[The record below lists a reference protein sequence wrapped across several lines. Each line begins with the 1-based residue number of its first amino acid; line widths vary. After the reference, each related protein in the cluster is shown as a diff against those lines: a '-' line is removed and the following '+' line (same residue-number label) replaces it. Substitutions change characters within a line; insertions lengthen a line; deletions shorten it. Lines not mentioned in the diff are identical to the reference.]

1 MKNNLANIPI
11 LQPVIVPNNYTLQLI
26 SFSGNQSVLYDV
38 IEKLELK
45 DVYSN
50 ISSPGQAIFR
60 AGESVII
67 AGESQLLGESKV
79 YIDTICSILSEINNA
94 RILFTHKSN
103 EFLNN
108 ITKKTYSTLF
118 PNPTSSL
125 VHLQL
130 PIHIKNSYTLKIT
143 NLLGQPLSLPLQ
155 KLSDTMIS
163 IDFSDIPEGVYIV
176 HYTDSEGN
184 VFTNKVVV
192 NK

>member
-118 PNPTSSL
+118 PNSHLISCSSSTPYPHKKFLHTQNNQSPWPTS
-125 VHLQL
+125 
-130 PIHIKNSYTLKIT
+130 I
-143 NLLGQPLSLPLQ
+143 
-155 KLSDTMIS
+155 
-163 IDFSDIPEGVYIV
+163 
-176 HYTDSEGN
+176 
-184 VFTNKVVV
+184 FTSSKTF
-192 NK
+192 